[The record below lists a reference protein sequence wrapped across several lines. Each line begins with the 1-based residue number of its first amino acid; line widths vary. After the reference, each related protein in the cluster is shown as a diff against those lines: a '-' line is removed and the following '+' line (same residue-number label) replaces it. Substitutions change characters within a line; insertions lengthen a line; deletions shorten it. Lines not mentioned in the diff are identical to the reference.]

1 MPRVL
6 IVEDEVAMATALTDG
21 FEYEGYKVTHA
32 ADGEAALSYLR
43 GEPFDI
49 VILDI
54 MLPKLSGLD
63 VCKTF
68 RAEGGKVPIV
78 MVTARSQ
85 EVDKVLGLKLG
96 ADDYVTKPFSFLELM
111 ARVEAVLRR
120 SSPQAGETQS
130 GQTFFEFGDVKADFK
145 RAEVRKNG
153 TLLDLS
159 CRELRLLEFF
169 LRHRGEALAREKI
182 LDVVWDYDTTPLTR
196 TVDMHVA
203 KLRRKLEDNPA
214 DPRHIVTVHRIGY
227 KFVG

>member
-1 MPRVL
+1 MKTILVADDKANIRNLVRDYLEAEGFRVVIASNGREALYAARQEKPDL
-6 IVEDEVAMATALTDG
+6 IL
-21 FEYEGYKVTHA
+21 
-32 ADGEAALSYLR
+32 
-43 GEPFDI
+43 
-49 VILDI
+49 LDI
-54 MLPKLSGLD
+54 MMPEMSGYDFIKTYRKERETPIILLTAKLD
-63 VCKTF
+63 ET
-68 RAEGGKVPIV
+68 
-78 MVTARSQ
+78 
-85 EVDKVLGLKLG
+85 DKVLGLELG